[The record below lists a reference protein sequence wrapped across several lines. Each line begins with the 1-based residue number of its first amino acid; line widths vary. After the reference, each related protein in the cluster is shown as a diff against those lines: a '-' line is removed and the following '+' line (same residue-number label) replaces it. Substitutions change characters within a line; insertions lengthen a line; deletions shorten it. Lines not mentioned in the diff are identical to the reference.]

1 MSKNV
6 TKTDDGLFTT
16 TLTYIEIKLL
26 YVGVI
31 PFVAYDHDPMIPDD
45 EFLWIHQEET
55 GNDTEPEL
63 DPIPCKILS
72 CIQFLPNL
80 FILTLKPD
88 EIDFD
93 LSLEI
98 EQIKAK
104 IERKPSTLR
113 TQAMIDPTSFN

>member
-1 MSKNV
+1 MPKNV

-16 TLTYIEIKLL
+16 TLIYVEIKLL
-26 YVGVI
+26 YAGVI
-31 PFVAYDHDPMIPDD
+31 PYVAYDHDPLIPDD

-55 GNDTEPEL
+55 EDCTEPML

-98 EQIKAK
+98 EQIKAR
-104 IERKPSTLR
+104 IEKKPSTFR
-113 TQAMIDPTSFN
+113 TQAMIDPMSFN